1 MVLKMKDDKIRTT
14 IYVNKENWQNLHKY
28 IDCTKSDW
36 LDKVIERKVNQH
48 DDVAQIERR
57 MDEIKIMVK
66 NLEDEF
72 NFLSDERDAILKQ
85 RELNDKNF
93 ELIEQAMKTIRIVAS
108 NQGYIEQS
116 RVEYLANKFNLKVK
130 SLENEIKRQGIEI
143 KDIEQR
149 NDVDD
154 NMHRP
159 Y

>member
-1 MVLKMKDDKIRTT
+1 MVLKMKDEKIRTT
-14 IYVNKENWQNLHKY
+14 IYVNKDNWQNLHKY

-57 MDEIKIMVK
+57 MDEIKIIMK
-66 NLEDEF
+66 NLDDEF
-72 NFLSDERDAILKQ
+72 NFLSEERDAILKQ

-93 ELIEQAMKTIRIVAS
+93 ELIEQAMKTIRVVAN
-108 NQGYIEQS
+108 NQGYVEQS
-116 RVEYLANKFNLKVK
+116 RVEFIANKFNLKVQ

-149 NDVDD
+149 DD
-154 NMHRP
+154 TDNNMHRP

>member
-1 MVLKMKDDKIRTT
+1 MVLKMKDEKIRTT
-14 IYVNKENWQNLHKY
+14 IYVNKDNWQNLHKY

-57 MDEIKIMVK
+57 MDEIKIIMK
-66 NLEDEF
+66 NLDDEF
-72 NFLSDERDAILKQ
+72 NFLSEERDAILKQ

-93 ELIEQAMKTIRIVAS
+93 ELIEQAMKTIRVVAN

-116 RVEYLANKFNLKVK
+116 RVEFIANKLNLKVQ
-130 SLENEIKRQGIEI
+130 SLENEITRQGIEI

-149 NDVDD
+149 DD
-154 NMHRP
+154 TDNNMHRP

>member
-1 MVLKMKDDKIRTT
+1 MKDDKIRTT

>member
-1 MVLKMKDDKIRTT
+1 MVLKMKDEKIRTT
-14 IYVNKENWQNLHKY
+14 IYVNKDNWQNLHKY

-57 MDEIKIMVK
+57 MDEIKIIMK
-66 NLEDEF
+66 NLDDEF
-72 NFLSDERDAILKQ
+72 NFLSEERDAILKQ

-93 ELIEQAMKTIRIVAS
+93 ELIEQAMKTIRVVAN
-108 NQGYIEQS
+108 NQGYVEQS
-116 RVEYLANKFNLKVK
+116 RVEFIANKFNLKVQ
-130 SLENEIKRQGIEI
+130 SLENEITRQGIEI

-149 NDVDD
+149 DD
-154 NMHRP
+154 TDNNMHRP